1 MALAMITVRFEQ
13 QRRFFGDYR
22 DLLGGSHSL
31 RREVIDAIAAVLRLY
46 NTAVWENRFIVGGVV
61 EQIIGSSARALG
73 FDVRNAG
80 KSNQG
85 YDLQLS
91 GDPVVGISVKG
102 AFAKKQGG
110 TINLIN
116 LRKKDGQL
124 TQAEAAK
131 RWSSATIFVIAGVGI
146 GYADHEQIPDLV
158 ISTADAIQIKGEDLA
173 SWWRSN
179 PEWLIDADVPV
190 KPKGP
195 TVRVASDA
203 VSLDVFADFSQLGA
217 HWEREI

>member
-1 MALAMITVRFEQ
+1 MNTVGFAQ

-22 DLLGGSHSL
+22 DLLGRSHPL
-31 RREVIDAIAAVLRLY
+31 RREVIEAIATVLRLY

-73 FDVRNAG
+73 FAVRNAG

-158 ISTADAIQIKGEDLA
+158 ISTADAIQIKGEDLV